1 MQIVPLPPI
10 RSGFLF
16 VFAIAMLLTG
26 AGCQPNL
33 PPANRVFV
41 VQPFKGISTEDI
53 KAVYEKLLKVNPKG
67 VLKPPTALPLNAYYR
82 SGNRYRADSIIS
94 YLAKFGNADTVIIG
108 LTNHDISTRNVKA
121 TDWGVMGLGFQPGNA
136 CVISTYRLNKTK
148 IADQFYKL
156 ALHEL
161 AHTQG
166 LPHCPNKTCFMRDAE
181 GGNYLDEET
190 GFCKSCTAF
199 LKSKGWQLPN

>member
-1 MQIVPLPPI
+1 MQIVPLSPI
-10 RSGFLF
+10 RSVFLF

-41 VQPFKGISTEDI
+41 VQPFMGISTEDI
-53 KAVYEKLLKVNPKG
+53 KAVYEKLIKVNPKAI
-67 VLKPPTALPLNAYYR
+67 LKPSIALPPNAYYKPR
-82 SGNRYRADSIIS
+82 NRYRADSIIS
-94 YLAKFGNADTVIIG
+94 YLTKFGNADTVIIG
-108 LTNHDISTRNVKA
+108 LTNEDISTRNGDIV
-121 TDWGVMGLGFQPGNA
+121 DWGVMGLGLQPGNA
-136 CVISTYRLNKTK
+136 CVISTYRLHKTK
-148 IADQFYKL
+148 IASQFYKL

-161 AHTQG
+161 GHTQG

-181 GGNYLDEET
+181 GGNHLDEET

-199 LKSKGWQLPN
+199 LKSKGWHLSN